1 VEKPRNPIHS
11 KSNAKKK
18 NQLKKSKINLKNP
31 VSIGHFCTTK
41 CNTGHYTIA
50 TDVWNY
56 PIPS

>member
-1 VEKPRNPIHS
+1 MPK
-11 KSNAKKK
+11 KKK